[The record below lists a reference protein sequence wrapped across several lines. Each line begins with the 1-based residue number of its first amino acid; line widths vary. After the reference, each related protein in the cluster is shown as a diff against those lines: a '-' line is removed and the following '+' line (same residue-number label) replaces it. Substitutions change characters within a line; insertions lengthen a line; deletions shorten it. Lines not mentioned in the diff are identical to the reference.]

1 MLYQVIKSCAE
12 ESLEMKTLI
21 RIFINRNYGLLF
33 MGRLVSQIGDGV
45 HYFAVVWLV
54 LDITKSGTVLG
65 ALLIAAAIPR
75 IALTPFSGVLADIW
89 NRKKIVVLMD
99 FVRGALLLVTAVIYA
114 LDRLTLPV
122 IFIVTILLSLCGA
135 LFSPAI
141 LATIPGLVKRE
152 DLTRAN
158 SRDIFSNSATGI
170 IGPIIGAFL
179 LSGFGYLGIFI
190 INGVSFIISAISEM
204 FIQFPVQTRTGENAA
219 GSKAFVHNMKDGF
232 HYLWHKKG
240 LQVLLGVGFLLFF
253 LFYPLFSVV
262 FPYFSKEILKMTPE
276 FFGFAQASFPLGM
289 LLGAVFSSRIANRFT
304 KVRIMVT
311 GIVLQ
316 AILVI
321 GLGFIAFPSIYHRLS
336 SLAILAIIAVPFF
349 IMGAMNVNI
358 YVPFNVLVQES
369 VSEDYRGRIF
379 SLFSSANEIAVP
391 LGIGI
396 YGVLIDFIPI
406 NVFLFICGALAVVMA
421 IKLASSRSLHKLAEK
436 VDS

>member
-1 MLYQVIKSCAE
+1 
-12 ESLEMKTLI
+12 MKTLT

-33 MGRLVSQIGDGV
+33 VGRLVSQIGDGV
-45 HYFAVVWLV
+45 HYFAMVWLV

-99 FVRGALLLVTAVIYA
+99 FIRGALLLVTAVIYA
-114 LDRLTLPV
+114 FDRLTLPV
-122 IFIVTILLSLCGA
+122 IFIVTVLLSLCGA
-135 LFSPAI
+135 LFSPAV
-141 LATIPGLVKRE
+141 LAAIPGLVKRE
-152 DLTRAN
+152 ELTMAN

-190 INGVSFIISAISEM
+190 INGVSFVLSGISEL
-204 FIQFPVQTRTGENAA
+204 FIQFPIQVNKHEAGE
-219 GSKAFVHNMKDGF
+219 GKAFIHNMKDGF
-232 HYLWHKKG
+232 RYLWHKKG

-289 LLGAVFSSRIANRFT
+289 LVGAVFSSRIAKRFT
-304 KVRIMVT
+304 KIRIMVT
-311 GIVLQ
+311 GIILQ
-316 AILVI
+316 ALLVT
-321 GLGFIAFPSIYHRLS
+321 GLGFIAFPSIYHKLS

-349 IMGAMNVNI
+349 VMGAMNVNI

-369 VSEDYRGRIF
+369 VSDDYRGRIF

-406 NVFLFICGALAVVMA
+406 NVFLFICGGLAAGMA
-421 IKLASSRSLHKLAEK
+421 IKLASSPSLHKLAEK
-436 VDS
+436 VETSE